1 MTRSTQLK
9 TELWALFTEGGGI
22 TRTQYYDQYNEGTMV
37 VHEDPD
43 DKSIW
48 VLLFEDLTHAEHVAG
63 EYKDCTGDTCEVL
76 KTEIRG
82 LDDDQHIRLYR
93 IDGSWKD
100 IRRED
105 YMEQLAQQNK
115 PSFWEKAFPEE
126 EEN

>member
-9 TELWALFTEGGGI
+9 TELWALFTDGGGI
-22 TRTQYYDQYNEGTMV
+22 TRTPYYDQYNEGTMV

-43 DKSIW
+43 DESIW
-48 VLLFEDLTHAEHVAG
+48 VLLFEDLAHAERVAV
-63 EYKDCTGDTCEVL
+63 EYKDCTGDACEVL

-93 IDGSWKD
+93 IDGSWHD
-100 IRRED
+100 YRRED
-105 YMEQLAQQNK
+105 YIEQLARQNK

>member
-9 TELWALFTEGGGI
+9 TELWALFTDGGGI
-22 TRTQYYDQYNEGTMV
+22 TRTPYYDQYNEGTMV

-48 VLLFEDLTHAEHVAG
+48 VLLFEDLAHAERVAV

-93 IDGSWKD
+93 IDGSWHDYK
-100 IRRED
+100 RED
-105 YMEQLAQQNK
+105 YMEQLARQNK

>member
-22 TRTQYYDQYNEGTMV
+22 TRTQYYDQYNEGSMV

-48 VLLFEDLTHAEHVAG
+48 VLLFEDIIHAERVAG
-63 EYKDCTGDTCEVL
+63 EYKECTGDTCEVQ

-93 IDGSWKD
+93 MDGSWQD
-100 IRRED
+100 YIREEYID
-105 YMEQLAQQNK
+105 QLTQQNR
-115 PSFWEKAFPEE
+115 PSFWEQAFPEE
-126 EEN
+126 ED